1 MVSERIKNPSIRSG
15 IPNLVGKVASF
26 TSLSNLVQEISLIMV
41 FNMAKAAILD
51 FEGQDY
57 PKT

>member
-15 IPNLVGKVASF
+15 MLNLVGKVASF
-26 TSLSNLVQEISLIMV
+26 TFLSHLVQEISLLMD
-41 FNMAKAAILD
+41 FNMASAAILD